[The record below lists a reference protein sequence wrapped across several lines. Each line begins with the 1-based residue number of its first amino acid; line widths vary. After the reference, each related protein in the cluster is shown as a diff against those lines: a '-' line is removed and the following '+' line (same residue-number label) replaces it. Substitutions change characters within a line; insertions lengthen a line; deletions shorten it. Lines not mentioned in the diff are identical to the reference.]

1 MSDTLVNLYAQQFKG
16 NLQLL
21 LQQRGSRLRSSITES
36 GDYFGNASAPIDQI
50 GSVDMDPVTGR
61 YQPIQGKD
69 VPNDRRWVFPQDFDI
84 PVFVDTFDK
93 LRLVSDPTSTYVQ
106 AVMAGVGRKTDDIII
121 GGIFGANK
129 TGVAGGTTVTFPA
142 AQQVSAS
149 LGATGATGLNVAKL
163 KKGLELLIAAEID
176 LDNDP
181 VYMPISAKQNTDL
194 MNEIQV
200 INGDYQTLGASVEKG
215 RLMSYMGINFIHS
228 ERLPVN
234 GSGYRRCPLYVKSGV
249 HLAIWADAMR
259 VDISQRKDLKGMPW
273 QIYTYM
279 TMDATR
285 VEEKRIVE
293 IPCLES

>member
-1 MSDTLVNLYAQQFKG
+1 MSDNIVGLYAQQFKG

-21 LQQRGSRLRSSITES
+21 LQQRGSRLRASVTES

-50 GSVDMDPVTGR
+50 GSVDADSVSGR

-69 VPNDRRWVFPQDFDI
+69 VPNDRRWVFPQDFDL

-93 LRLVSDPTSTYVQ
+93 LRLVTDPTSTYVQ
-106 AVMAGVGRKTDDIII
+106 AVMAGMGRKVDDIII
-121 GGIFGANK
+121 GGIFGTNK
-129 TGVAGGTTVTFPA
+129 TGVSGATSIAFPA

-149 LGATGATGLNVAKL
+149 LGASAATGLNVAKL
-163 KKGLELLIAAEID
+163 KKGMELLIAAEVD

-181 VYMPISAKQNTDL
+181 VYMPITAKQNTDL

-200 INGDYQTLGASVEKG
+200 INGDYKALGAMVQEG
-215 RLMSYMGINFIHS
+215 RLMNYMGINFLHS
-228 ERLPVN
+228 ERLPTN
-234 GSGYRRCPLYVKSGV
+234 SSGYRRCPLYVKSGV
-249 HLAIWADAMR
+249 HLAVWADNTR

-285 VEEKRIVE
+285 TEEKRVIE

>member
-21 LQQRGSRLRSSITES
+21 LQQRGSRLRASVTEA

-50 GSVDMDPVTGR
+50 GSVEADAVTGR

-69 VPNDRRWVFPQDFDI
+69 VPNDRRWVFPQDFDL

-106 AVMAGVGRKTDDIII
+106 AVMAGMGRKIDDIII
-121 GGIFGANK
+121 GGIFGVNK
-129 TGVAGGTTVTFPA
+129 TGVSGATTVNFPA
-142 AQQVSAS
+142 AQQISAS
-149 LGATGATGLNVAKL
+149 LGASSATGLNVAKL
-163 KKGLELLIAAEID
+163 KKAIELLLAAEVD

-181 VYMPISAKQNTDL
+181 LYCPITAKQNTDL
-194 MNEIQV
+194 LNEIQV
-200 INGDYQTLGASVEKG
+200 INGDYKSLGATVVDGKIQ
-215 RLMSYMGINFIHS
+215 SYSGINFLHS

-234 GSGYRRCPLYVKSGV
+234 GSNQRRVPLYVKSGV
-249 HLAIWADAMR
+249 HLAVWADNTR
-259 VDISQRKDLKGMPW
+259 VDITQRKDLKGLPW

-293 IPCLES
+293 IPCAES

>member
-21 LQQRGSRLRSSITES
+21 LQQRGSRLRASVTEAS
-36 GDYFGNASAPIDQI
+36 DYFGNASAPVDQI
-50 GSVDMDPVTGR
+50 GSVDADSVTGR

-69 VPNDRRWVFPQDFDI
+69 VPNNRRWVFPQDFDL

-106 AVMAGVGRKTDDIII
+106 AVMAGMGRKVDDIII
-121 GGIFGANK
+121 GGIFGTNK
-129 TGVAGGTTVTFPA
+129 TGVSGATSVAFPA
-142 AQQVSAS
+142 GQQVSAS
-149 LGATGATGLNVAKL
+149 LGAAAATGLNVAKL
-163 KKGLELLIAAEID
+163 KKAMEMLIAAEVD

-181 VYMPISAKQNTDL
+181 VYCPISAKQNTDL

-200 INGDYQTLGASVEKG
+200 INGDYRALGATVQEG
-215 RLMSYMGINFIHS
+215 RIMNFMGINFLHS
-228 ERLPVN
+228 ERLPLN
-234 GSGYRRCPLYVKSGV
+234 GSSQRRVPLYVKSGV
-249 HLAIWADAMR
+249 HLAVWADQTR

-279 TMDATR
+279 TMDSTR
-285 VEEKRIVE
+285 LEELRVVE
-293 IPCLES
+293 IPCVES